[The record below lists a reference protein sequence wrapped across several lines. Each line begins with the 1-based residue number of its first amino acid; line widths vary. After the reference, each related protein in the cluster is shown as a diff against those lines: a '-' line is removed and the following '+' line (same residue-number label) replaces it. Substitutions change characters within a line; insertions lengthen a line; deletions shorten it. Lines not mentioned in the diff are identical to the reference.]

1 MQARSM
7 IINRWTG
14 QTQPT
19 PQQLKMLLAA
29 EGLEPE
35 LETLPAHSV
44 VRDHRH
50 PFDEVRILLEG
61 NLIMDINGNQLLL
74 RPGDR
79 IDIPANTKHS
89 KTVHGGSSCV
99 SLLARRTF

>member
-1 MQARSM
+1 ML
-7 IINRWTG
+7 INRWTG

-50 PFDEVRILLEG
+50 PFDEVRIILEG